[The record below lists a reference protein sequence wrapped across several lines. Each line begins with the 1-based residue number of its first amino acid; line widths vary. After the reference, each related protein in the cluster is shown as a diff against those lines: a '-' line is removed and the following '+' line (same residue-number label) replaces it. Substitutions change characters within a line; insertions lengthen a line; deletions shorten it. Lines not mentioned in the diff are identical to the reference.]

1 MSRDSDMMH
10 DTVEHEI
17 IDHSTVEATN
27 ALDVDPFDDALDAE
41 LRARA
46 PWLPSKA
53 TLALGGAVLVVAGFI
68 GGVLVQKTVN
78 PPAAAS
84 PVNAATGPGGFA
96 RNGQGAGAG
105 GGQGP
110 GQGTASG
117 GSNATTGTVKLV
129 DGTTIYLTDSNGEI
143 VTVKTTGTTTVRTEQ
158 TTALKDIPV
167 GATIAVVGITGADG
181 TFTATQI
188 TAQK

>member
-10 DTVEHEI
+10 DTVEQEV
-17 IDHSTVEATN
+17 IDHSTVEST
-27 ALDVDPFDDALDAE
+27 ALDEDPFDDDLDAE

-78 PPAAAS
+78 PPAGAS
-84 PVNAATGPGGFA
+84 PVNAANGTGGFA
-96 RNGQGAGAG
+96 RNGQGAG

-110 GQGTASG
+110 GQGTASE

-143 VTVKTTGTTTVRTEQ
+143 VTVKTTGTTTVRTAQ
-158 TTALKDIPV
+158 TTVLKDIPV
-167 GATIAVVGITGADG
+167 GATIAVVGTTGTDG
-181 TFTATQI
+181 TVTATQI
-188 TAQK
+188 TAQR